1 MLFTRRHILRSGLA
15 ATALAALPPRA
26 FAASSLTLGTATID
40 TLSDGHLVL
49 PTAFIS
55 SHEGTAGVLAE
66 FGLTGPQL
74 EPPCNLTLYRDGT
87 HTVLFDVGAGPD
99 FMPTA
104 GKLAP
109 ALEALGVAPEDITH
123 VVFTHAHPDHLWGVL
138 DEFDEPVF
146 ANATHMIG
154 LRERDYWL
162 DPETQNTIDDGR
174 KTFAAGALRRL
185 QILEERLVTF
195 EEDKEILPGIL
206 ALNSYGHTPGHMSF
220 EIRQGNSACM
230 VVGDAIGN
238 HHLAFAHPL
247 WESGSDQNTEA
258 GAKKRLALLGRLA
271 QEQMPMVGYH
281 LPEGG
286 MGRVERAGDAYRFVP
301 EI

>member
-1 MLFTRRHILRSGLA
+1 MQFTRRQILRTGAAAA
-15 ATALAALPPRA
+15 ATAALPLRS
-26 FAASSLTLGTATID
+26 FAASRLTLGTATID

-49 PTAFIS
+49 PTSFVS
-55 SHEGTAGVLAE
+55 PHEGTAEVLAE
-66 FGLTGPQL
+66 FGLTGPQV

-104 GKLAP
+104 GKLAEALA
-109 ALEALGVAPEDITH
+109 ALEVAPEDITH
-123 VVFTHAHPDHLWGVL
+123 VLFTHAHPDHLWGAL
-138 DEFDEPVF
+138 DDFDEPVF
-146 ANATHMIG
+146 ANATHMMG

-162 DPETQNTIDDGR
+162 DPETQNTIDEGR

-185 QILEERLVTF
+185 QVLEDRLVTF
-195 EEDKEILPGIL
+195 EEGTEILPGIT
-206 ALNSYGHTPGHMSF
+206 AVGSFGHTPGHMSF
-220 EIRQGNSACM
+220 HLSQGSSACM

-238 HHLAFAHPL
+238 HHLAFARPL
-247 WESGSDQNTEA
+247 WESGSDQNPEA
-258 GAKKRLALLGRLA
+258 GAKTRIALLEWLVRD
-271 QEQMPMVGYH
+271 QMPMIGYH

-286 MGRVERAGDAYRFVP
+286 AGRVERAGDAFRFVP